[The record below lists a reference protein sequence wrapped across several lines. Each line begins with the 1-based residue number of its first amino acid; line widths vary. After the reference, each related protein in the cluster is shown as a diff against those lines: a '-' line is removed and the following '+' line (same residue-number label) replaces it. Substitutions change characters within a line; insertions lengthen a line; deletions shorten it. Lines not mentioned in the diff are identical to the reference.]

1 MVIKIHIYESNPVY
15 SGVYTP
21 IQYITQNR
29 SISVYTTLYTYM
41 QKVYIPVYSGVYTP
55 VYSTLYNII

>member
-1 MVIKIHIYESNPVY
+1 MVIKIHIHESNPVY

-21 IQYITQNR
+21 IQYINKNR
-29 SISVYTTLYTYM
+29 S
-41 QKVYIPVYSGVYTP
+41 IPVYSGVYTP